1 MILIRENKIFV
12 AILILDIIYYVL
24 YVITETSH
32 SNEIDNNTKSTQE
45 KWWERLTTIIVHL
58 IFWTIVFFIAVKF
71 YTLSILCS
79 FIYYAVI
86 FIIYLNAIIR
96 VMQKNNEGITEKELS
111 YFAIIPG
118 IFGTLY
124 YMKISQNILLFFDN
138 IFGLSKE
145 YFMIKDLVKNF
156 ILVFFLTIII
166 FLIFIKLKK
175 ILKIKHK
182 VDIDKLWVNTKET
195 VYYQY
200 ENARGK
206 KGIQFIKNY
215 FKDILFLLKT
225 IVECN
230 IKKSLYYILGCVEIS
245 VKLII
250 KFLRKLTKNFSM
262 NVIIIK
268 TFNISIIASLII
280 TYYNLLINFPEEYI
294 LIEIY
299 SIIMTAIII
308 PIILN
313 IISELKYKQ

>member
-1 MILIRENKIFV
+1 
-12 AILILDIIYYVL
+12 
-24 YVITETSH
+24 
-32 SNEIDNNTKSTQE
+32 
-45 KWWERLTTIIVHL
+45 
-58 IFWTIVFFIAVKF
+58 
-71 YTLSILCS
+71 
-79 FIYYAVI
+79 
-86 FIIYLNAIIR
+86 
-96 VMQKNNEGITEKELS
+96 MQKNNEGITEKELS

-182 VDIDKLWVNTKET
+182 VDIDKLWVNTNET

-250 KFLRKLTKNFSM
+250 KFLRKLTKNFSI

-299 SIIMTAIII
+299 SIIMTTIII

-313 IISELKYKQ
+313 IISELKYKQYFLFNLICQT

>member
-1 MILIRENKIFV
+1 MWKNKIFI

-24 YVITETSH
+24 YAITETSN
-32 SNEIDNNTKSTQE
+32 SNEINNNNIRE
-45 KWWERLTTIIVHL
+45 KWWESLTTVIVHL
-58 IFWTIVFFIAVKF
+58 IFWTIVVFIAVKF
-71 YTLSILCS
+71 YTLNILYS

-96 VMQKNNEGITEKELS
+96 IMQKNNEGITEKELS

-118 IFGTLY
+118 IFGIFYNT
-124 YMKISQNILLFFDN
+124 KISQNILLFFDN
-138 IFGLSKE
+138 IFGLSIE

-166 FLIFIKLKK
+166 FLILIKLKK

-182 VDIDKLWVNTKET
+182 VDIDKLLVNTDET
-195 VYYQY
+195 VYYKY
-200 ENARGK
+200 KNARGK

-215 FKDILFLLKT
+215 FKDILFLFK
-225 IVECN
+225 IIIEYN
-230 IKKSLYYILGCVEIS
+230 IKKSLYYILGCIEIS
-245 VKLII
+245 IKLII

-268 TFNISIIASLII
+268 TFNISIIASLLI
-280 TYYNLLINFPEEYI
+280 TYYNLLINFHKEHT

-313 IISELKYKQ
+313 IISELKNK